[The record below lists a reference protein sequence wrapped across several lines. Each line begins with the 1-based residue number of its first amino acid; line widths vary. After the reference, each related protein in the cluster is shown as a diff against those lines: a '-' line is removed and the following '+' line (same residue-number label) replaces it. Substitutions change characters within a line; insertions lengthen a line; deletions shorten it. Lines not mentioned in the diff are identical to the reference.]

1 MNHYAQLPVQPLGIT
16 RGPIVG
22 CVPVPSDILRSDN
35 ASPQHLHMSEEP
47 TTLHEGPCY
56 PRFHRTYYYR
66 YIEKN

>member
-1 MNHYAQLPVQPLGIT
+1 MNHYAQRPVELLGIT

-35 ASPQHLHMSEEP
+35 ASPQHLHMSEGP
-47 TTLHEGPCY
+47 ATLRKGPCY